1 MFSFIGKLITQLR
14 LEHSLTIEELAH
26 KSGITPTKLE
36 EIENGKITPSIGVMI
51 KVSRALG
58 SRLGTLLDGQENVGA
73 IVTRAKKA
81 LCSDLSISSNVEPA
95 DNVIYSSLAMG
106 KSDRHMEPF
115 IVDIQYKGDGSEPFS
130 EHEGEE
136 FLFVL
141 DGAIEIHYGAEVYRL
156 ERGDSIYYDCIVPHK
171 LINVTPNSTAKILAV
186 VYTPF

>member
-1 MFSFIGKLITQLR
+1 MFSFIGKLITQMR
-14 LEHSLTIEELAH
+14 EEHDLSIEELAQ
-26 KSGITPTKLE
+26 KSAITPEKLT

-73 IVTRAKKA
+73 IVTRARKFSAVENPVSNKPA
-81 LCSDLSISSNVEPA
+81 VDSIT
-95 DNVIYSSLAMG
+95 YSSLASG
-106 KSDRHMEPF
+106 KTDRHMEPF
-115 IVDIQYKGDGSEPFS
+115 IIDIEYSETSADQFS

-136 FLFVL
+136 FLYVL
-141 DGAIEIHYGAEVYRL
+141 DGTVEIHYGVEVYRL

-171 LINVTPNSTAKILAV
+171 IINVNPSPAKLLAV